1 MFQIFMF
8 MYVKIELPSS
18 LKYYKVRQAHD
29 LIEFFRT
36 KKATDKWSVKDML
49 QVISIASGVSVAD
62 LRRVDIAQIKEA
74 YAMVGKA
81 INVPRKEPAPE
92 VTINGVVYA
101 FDKNMGKSWH
111 GGRFIDAENA
121 GTDMAEFPEK
131 FAAICYLE
139 KGKEYDDTTVEDR
152 AEIFRDHFPGD
163 LYVDLTAFFLQKF
176 EKLAPG
182 FSVLQIARSQL
193 ATQKALRMLKE
204 TPKGG

>member
-1 MFQIFMF
+1 MR
-8 MYVKIELPSS
+8 VKIELPSS
-18 LKYYKVRQAHD
+18 LEFYKVRQAHD
-29 LIEFFRT
+29 LLEFLRN
-36 KKATDKWSVKDML
+36 KKDTDKWTAKDML

-74 YAMVGKA
+74 YQVVIKAMK
-81 INVPRKEPAPE
+81 RERRDPAAE
-92 VTINGVVYA
+92 VTINGVVYV
-101 FDKNMGKSWH
+101 FDKNMGKDWH
-111 GGRFIDAENA
+111 AGRFVDAENA

-131 FAAICYLE
+131 FAAICYME

-163 LYVDLTAFFLQKF
+163 LYVDLTAFFLQKY

-204 TPKGG
+204 TRRSG